1 MLKNYTRNI
10 IPPLS
15 SRANKSPKI
24 SLLLKE
30 NNEKN
35 NIESIPSE
43 KYTPIN
49 SGKILYKNNLYLMR
63 KIPNSSRQN
72 KSIGNYYNFLNKLN
86 AYRNIY
92 SGRITSL
99 NRNLSDIHLMIKDK
113 KTKNIK
119 NNLMFNSVSSNNY
132 YDYLDDFKRYKKL
145 NLLSIKKHRNNSS
158 EELFSI
164 SKKMKSLMRSEE
176 MNQLSTNFS
185 KIVSAKE
192 NNSIITSLKNIKN
205 NNSDYTTTTNKSE
218 INNSKLPEIQS
229 NSSKIND
236 INEYKNFSKNIN
248 LSPKLP
254 SLKINKDFNISS
266 DGSNIE
272 NEKIMEERE
281 EKKEESFLTSLNT
294 DKMKFKIN
302 KLFIENNRRKKL
314 TEFEE
319 KILKIKIYQNYQKE
333 ALEKILQGE
342 KFNVQERIDHI
353 IKMYK
358 LYESI
363 YEEYVNDLSRY
374 INFLVL
380 ISGELDIE
388 LRAIRKQKKDLLYN
402 IEILVDKLITMQIKL
417 EYSIKTRNFLF
428 YVKNR
433 EKKIIELDEDFVIRV
448 AKRRTFADKL
458 LSIFGKNRDS
468 IAIKYLKRL
477 IPLEKLMSMVKARI
491 HRTSRINRIVR
502 RNSLKQSKTIKS
514 EKPSDVLTPPP
525 PGKKIFDS
533 PEEFIKILN
542 NMKYNNIILLKDYEL
557 AQIKKNEMLNE
568 LDKDIAYYERFE
580 KSEKNKYLKNNHISL
595 EEEKKKYKINSQK
608 YEYINKLLENKED
621 DYSLKLGLKINFF
634 SSFND
639 VYEYNMVKYNKLR
652 IKYKYAGLLL
662 LEKLINNIKVILS
675 MNENSNIF
683 NKDDINHYLPYGLL
697 NQIIQIKR
705 DYFNEDNQYLIR
717 EYTIKLLK
725 LYEFFGKFIMNKNE
739 ISKIN
744 EPKLYMKIRDKVITQ
759 RKISNSKNIRKIVE
773 EKNEVSSKKLLE
785 KWNKK
790 IILET
795 RKIDKFSSH
804 DIINKSIIL
813 KNKDEKN
820 ENKNDEFE
828 NYNLLVND
836 AS

>member
-1 MLKNYTRNI
+1 M
-10 IPPLS
+10 
-15 SRANKSPKI
+15 
-24 SLLLKE
+24 
-30 NNEKN
+30 
-35 NIESIPSE
+35 
-43 KYTPIN
+43 
-49 SGKILYKNNLYLMR
+49 
-63 KIPNSSRQN
+63 
-72 KSIGNYYNFLNKLN
+72 
-86 AYRNIY
+86 
-92 SGRITSL
+92 
-99 NRNLSDIHLMIKDK
+99 
-113 KTKNIK
+113 
-119 NNLMFNSVSSNNY
+119 
-132 YDYLDDFKRYKKL
+132 
-145 NLLSIKKHRNNSS
+145 
-158 EELFSI
+158 
-164 SKKMKSLMRSEE
+164 
-176 MNQLSTNFS
+176 
-185 KIVSAKE
+185 
-192 NNSIITSLKNIKN
+192 
-205 NNSDYTTTTNKSE
+205 
-218 INNSKLPEIQS
+218 
-229 NSSKIND
+229 
-236 INEYKNFSKNIN
+236 
-248 LSPKLP
+248 P

-314 TEFEE
+314 AEFEE

-333 ALEKILQGE
+333 ALEKLLQGE

-388 LRAIRKQKKDLLYN
+388 LRAIRKQKNDLLYN

-542 NMKYNNIILLKDYEL
+542 NMKK
-557 AQIKKNEMLNE
+557 
-568 LDKDIAYYERFE
+568 
-580 KSEKNKYLKNNHISL
+580 
-595 EEEKKKYKINSQK
+595 
-608 YEYINKLLENKED
+608 
-621 DYSLKLGLKINFF
+621 
-634 SSFND
+634 
-639 VYEYNMVKYNKLR
+639 
-652 IKYKYAGLLL
+652 
-662 LEKLINNIKVILS
+662 
-675 MNENSNIF
+675 
-683 NKDDINHYLPYGLL
+683 
-697 NQIIQIKR
+697 
-705 DYFNEDNQYLIR
+705 
-717 EYTIKLLK
+717 
-725 LYEFFGKFIMNKNE
+725 
-739 ISKIN
+739 
-744 EPKLYMKIRDKVITQ
+744 
-759 RKISNSKNIRKIVE
+759 
-773 EKNEVSSKKLLE
+773 
-785 KWNKK
+785 
-790 IILET
+790 
-795 RKIDKFSSH
+795 
-804 DIINKSIIL
+804 
-813 KNKDEKN
+813 
-820 ENKNDEFE
+820 
-828 NYNLLVND
+828 
-836 AS
+836 

>member
-99 NRNLSDIHLMIKDK
+99 NRNLSDIHLLIKDK

-119 NNLMFNSVSSNNY
+119 NNLMFNSMSSN
-132 YDYLDDFKRYKKL
+132 DYLDDFKRYKKL

-254 SLKINKDFNISS
+254 SLKINKDFNIIS

-388 LRAIRKQKKDLLYN
+388 LRAIRKQKNDLLYN
-402 IEILVDKLITMQIKL
+402 IEILVDKLIIMQIKL

-568 LDKDIAYYERFE
+568 LDEDIAYYERFE

>member
-10 IPPLS
+10 MPPLS

-35 NIESIPSE
+35 NIESIPSK

-99 NRNLSDIHLMIKDK
+99 NRNLSDIHLLIKDK

-119 NNLMFNSVSSNNY
+119 NNLMFNSMSSN
-132 YDYLDDFKRYKKL
+132 DYLDDFKRYKKL

-272 NEKIMEERE
+272 NEKIMEEKE

-568 LDKDIAYYERFE
+568 LDEDIAYYERFE

>member
-99 NRNLSDIHLMIKDK
+99 NRNLSDIHLLIKDK

-119 NNLMFNSVSSNNY
+119 NNLMFNSMSSN
-132 YDYLDDFKRYKKL
+132 DYLDDFKRYKKL

-272 NEKIMEERE
+272 NEKIMEEKE

-388 LRAIRKQKKDLLYN
+388 LRAIRKQKNDLLYN

-568 LDKDIAYYERFE
+568 LDEDIAYYERFE

-683 NKDDINHYLPYGLL
+683 NKDDINHYFPYGLL

-705 DYFNEDNQYLIR
+705 NYFNEDNQYLIR

>member
-119 NNLMFNSVSSNNY
+119 NNLMFNSMSSN
-132 YDYLDDFKRYKKL
+132 DYLDDFKRYKKL
-145 NLLSIKKHRNNSS
+145 NLLSNKIHRNNSS

-272 NEKIMEERE
+272 NEKIMEEKE

-568 LDKDIAYYERFE
+568 LDEDIAYYERFE

-705 DYFNEDNQYLIR
+705 NYFNEDNQYLIR

>member
-24 SLLLKE
+24 SLFLKE

-99 NRNLSDIHLMIKDK
+99 NRNLSDIHLLIKDK

-119 NNLMFNSVSSNNY
+119 NNLMFNSMSSN
-132 YDYLDDFKRYKKL
+132 DYLDDFKRYKKL

-568 LDKDIAYYERFE
+568 LDEDIAYYERFE

-773 EKNEVSSKKLLE
+773 EKNEVSSKKLLG

-813 KNKDEKN
+813 QNKDEKN

>member
-99 NRNLSDIHLMIKDK
+99 NRNLSDIHLLIKDK

-119 NNLMFNSVSSNNY
+119 NNLMFNSMSSN
-132 YDYLDDFKRYKKL
+132 DYLDDFKRYKKL

-272 NEKIMEERE
+272 NEKIMEEKE

-388 LRAIRKQKKDLLYN
+388 LRAIRKQKNDLLYN

-568 LDKDIAYYERFE
+568 LDEDIAYYERFE

-595 EEEKKKYKINSQK
+595 EEEKKKFKINSQK

>member
-99 NRNLSDIHLMIKDK
+99 NRNLSDIHLLIKDK

-119 NNLMFNSVSSNNY
+119 NNLMFNSMSSN
-132 YDYLDDFKRYKKL
+132 DYLDDFKRYKKL

-272 NEKIMEERE
+272 NEKIMEEKE

-542 NMKYNNIILLKDYEL
+542 NIKYNNIILLKDYEL

-683 NKDDINHYLPYGLL
+683 NKDDINHYFPYGLL

-705 DYFNEDNQYLIR
+705 NYFNEDNQYLIR

>member
-15 SRANKSPKI
+15 SRDNKSPKI

-99 NRNLSDIHLMIKDK
+99 NRNLSDIHLLIKDK

-119 NNLMFNSVSSNNY
+119 NNLMFNSMSSN
-132 YDYLDDFKRYKKL
+132 DYLDDFKRYKKL

-388 LRAIRKQKKDLLYN
+388 LRAIRKQKNDLLYN

-568 LDKDIAYYERFE
+568 LDEDIAYYERFE

-683 NKDDINHYLPYGLL
+683 NKDDINHYFPYGLL

>member
-99 NRNLSDIHLMIKDK
+99 NRNLSDIHLLIKDK

-119 NNLMFNSVSSNNY
+119 NNLMFNSMSSN
-132 YDYLDDFKRYKKL
+132 DYLDDFKRYKKL

-314 TEFEE
+314 AEFEE

-568 LDKDIAYYERFE
+568 LDEDIAYYERFE

-621 DYSLKLGLKINFF
+621 DYYLKLGLKINFF

>member
-99 NRNLSDIHLMIKDK
+99 NRNLSDIHLLIKDK

-119 NNLMFNSVSSNNY
+119 NNLMFNSMSSN
-132 YDYLDDFKRYKKL
+132 DYLDDFKRYKKL

-254 SLKINKDFNISS
+254 SLKINKDFNIIS

-388 LRAIRKQKKDLLYN
+388 LRAIRKQKNDLLYN

-568 LDKDIAYYERFE
+568 LDEDIAYYERFE

>member
-10 IPPLS
+10 MPPLS

-24 SLLLKE
+24 SLFLKE

-99 NRNLSDIHLMIKDK
+99 NRNLSDIHLLIKDK

-119 NNLMFNSVSSNNY
+119 NNLMFNSMSSN
-132 YDYLDDFKRYKKL
+132 DYLDDFKRYKKL

-254 SLKINKDFNISS
+254 SLKINKDFNIIS

-568 LDKDIAYYERFE
+568 LDEDIAYYERFE

>member
-10 IPPLS
+10 ITPLS

-99 NRNLSDIHLMIKDK
+99 NRNLSDIHLLIKDK

-119 NNLMFNSVSSNNY
+119 NNLMFNSMSSN
-132 YDYLDDFKRYKKL
+132 DYLDDFKRYKKL

-314 TEFEE
+314 AEFEE

-388 LRAIRKQKKDLLYN
+388 LRAIRKQKNDLLYN

>member
-1 MLKNYTRNI
+1 MLKNNTRNI
-10 IPPLS
+10 IHPLS

-24 SLLLKE
+24 SLFLKE

-99 NRNLSDIHLMIKDK
+99 NRNLSDIHLLIKDK

-119 NNLMFNSVSSNNY
+119 NNLMFNSMSSN
-132 YDYLDDFKRYKKL
+132 DYLDDFKRYKKL

-314 TEFEE
+314 AEFEE

-568 LDKDIAYYERFE
+568 LDEVIAYYERFE

>member
-1 MLKNYTRNI
+1 MLKNYTTNI
-10 IPPLS
+10 MPPLS

-24 SLLLKE
+24 SLFLKE

-99 NRNLSDIHLMIKDK
+99 NRNLSDIHLLIKDK

-119 NNLMFNSVSSNNY
+119 NNLMFNSMSSN
-132 YDYLDDFKRYKKL
+132 DYLDDFKRYKKL

-254 SLKINKDFNISS
+254 SLKINKDFNIIS

-568 LDKDIAYYERFE
+568 LDEDIAYYERFE

>member
-10 IPPLS
+10 MPPLS
-15 SRANKSPKI
+15 SKANKSPKI

-99 NRNLSDIHLMIKDK
+99 NRNLSDIHLLIKDK

-119 NNLMFNSVSSNNY
+119 NNLMFNSMSSN
-132 YDYLDDFKRYKKL
+132 DYLDDFKRYKKL

-314 TEFEE
+314 AEFEE

-542 NMKYNNIILLKDYEL
+542 NIKYNNIILLKDYEL

-608 YEYINKLLENKED
+608 HEYINKLLENKED

>member
-99 NRNLSDIHLMIKDK
+99 NRNLSDIHLLIKDK

-119 NNLMFNSVSSNNY
+119 NNLMFNSMSSN
-132 YDYLDDFKRYKKL
+132 DYLDDFKRYKKL

-683 NKDDINHYLPYGLL
+683 NKDDINHYFPYGLL

-705 DYFNEDNQYLIR
+705 NYFNEDNQYLIR

>member
-24 SLLLKE
+24 SLFLKE

-99 NRNLSDIHLMIKDK
+99 NRNLSDIHLLIKDK

-119 NNLMFNSVSSNNY
+119 NNLMFNSMSSN
-132 YDYLDDFKRYKKL
+132 DYLDDFKRYKKL

-272 NEKIMEERE
+272 NEKIMEEKE

-388 LRAIRKQKKDLLYN
+388 LRAIRKQKNDLLYN

-568 LDKDIAYYERFE
+568 LDEDIAYYERFE

-595 EEEKKKYKINSQK
+595 EEEKKKFKINSQK

-683 NKDDINHYLPYGLL
+683 NKDDINHYFPYGLL

-705 DYFNEDNQYLIR
+705 NYFNEDNQYLIR

>member
-1 MLKNYTRNI
+1 
-10 IPPLS
+10 
-15 SRANKSPKI
+15 
-24 SLLLKE
+24 
-30 NNEKN
+30 
-35 NIESIPSE
+35 
-43 KYTPIN
+43 
-49 SGKILYKNNLYLMR
+49 MR

-99 NRNLSDIHLMIKDK
+99 NRNLSDIHLLIKDK

-119 NNLMFNSVSSNNY
+119 NNLMFNSMSSN
-132 YDYLDDFKRYKKL
+132 DYLDDFKRYKKL

-272 NEKIMEERE
+272 NEKIMEEKE

-388 LRAIRKQKKDLLYN
+388 LRAIRKQKNDLLYN

-568 LDKDIAYYERFE
+568 LDEDIAYYERFE

-683 NKDDINHYLPYGLL
+683 NKDDINHYFPYGLL

-705 DYFNEDNQYLIR
+705 NYFNEDNQYLIR

>member
-15 SRANKSPKI
+15 SRDNKSPKI

-99 NRNLSDIHLMIKDK
+99 NRNLSDIHLLIKDK

-119 NNLMFNSVSSNNY
+119 NNLMFNSMSSN
-132 YDYLDDFKRYKKL
+132 DYLDDFKRYKKL

-388 LRAIRKQKKDLLYN
+388 LRAIRKQKNDLLYN

-568 LDKDIAYYERFE
+568 LDEDIAYYERFE

-683 NKDDINHYLPYGLL
+683 NKDDINHYFPYGLL

-705 DYFNEDNQYLIR
+705 NYFNEDNQYLIR

>member
-99 NRNLSDIHLMIKDK
+99 NRNLSDIHLLIKDK

-119 NNLMFNSVSSNNY
+119 NNLMFNSMSSN
-132 YDYLDDFKRYKKL
+132 DYLDDFKRYKKL

-254 SLKINKDFNISS
+254 SLKINKDFNIIS

-272 NEKIMEERE
+272 NEKIIEERE

-388 LRAIRKQKKDLLYN
+388 LRAIRKQKNDLLYN

-568 LDKDIAYYERFE
+568 LDEDIAYYERFE

>member
-99 NRNLSDIHLMIKDK
+99 NRNLSDIHLLIKDK

-119 NNLMFNSVSSNNY
+119 NNLMFNSMSSN
-132 YDYLDDFKRYKKL
+132 DYLDDFKRYKKL

-388 LRAIRKQKKDLLYN
+388 LRAIRKQKNDLLYN

>member
-99 NRNLSDIHLMIKDK
+99 NRNLSDIHLLIKDK

-119 NNLMFNSVSSNNY
+119 NNLMFNSMSSN
-132 YDYLDDFKRYKKL
+132 DYLDDFKRYKKL
-145 NLLSIKKHRNNSS
+145 NLLSTKKHRNNSS

-254 SLKINKDFNISS
+254 SLKINKDFNIIS

-281 EKKEESFLTSLNT
+281 EKKEESFLTSLNI

-428 YVKNR
+428 YVKYR

-568 LDKDIAYYERFE
+568 LDEDIAYYERFE

-683 NKDDINHYLPYGLL
+683 NKDDINHYFPYGLL

-705 DYFNEDNQYLIR
+705 NYFNEDNQYLIR

>member
-99 NRNLSDIHLMIKDK
+99 NRNLSDIHLLIKEK

-119 NNLMFNSVSSNNY
+119 NNLMFNSMSSN
-132 YDYLDDFKRYKKL
+132 DYLDDFKRYKKL

-568 LDKDIAYYERFE
+568 LDEDIAYYERFE

-705 DYFNEDNQYLIR
+705 NYFNEDNQYLIR

>member
-99 NRNLSDIHLMIKDK
+99 NRNLSDIHLLIKDK

-119 NNLMFNSVSSNNY
+119 NNLMFNSMSSN
-132 YDYLDDFKRYKKL
+132 DYLDDFKRYKKL

-314 TEFEE
+314 AEFEE

>member
-99 NRNLSDIHLMIKDK
+99 NRNLSDIHLLIKDK

-119 NNLMFNSVSSNNY
+119 NNLMFNSMSSN
-132 YDYLDDFKRYKKL
+132 DYLDDFKRYKKL

-388 LRAIRKQKKDLLYN
+388 LRAIRKQKNDLLYN

-568 LDKDIAYYERFE
+568 LDEDIAYYERFE

>member
-99 NRNLSDIHLMIKDK
+99 NRNLSDIHLLIKDK

-119 NNLMFNSVSSNNY
+119 NNLMFNSMSSN
-132 YDYLDDFKRYKKL
+132 DYLDDFKRYKKL

-272 NEKIMEERE
+272 NEKIMEEKE

-388 LRAIRKQKKDLLYN
+388 LRAIRKQKNDLLYN

-568 LDKDIAYYERFE
+568 LDEDIAYYERFE

>member
-24 SLLLKE
+24 SLFLKE

-99 NRNLSDIHLMIKDK
+99 NRNLSDIHLLIKDK

-119 NNLMFNSVSSNNY
+119 NNLMFNSMSSN
-132 YDYLDDFKRYKKL
+132 DYLDDFKRYKKL

-248 LSPKLP
+248 LSPKLL

-314 TEFEE
+314 AEFEE

-388 LRAIRKQKKDLLYN
+388 LRAIRKQKNDLLYRN
-402 IEILVDKLITMQIKL
+402 I
-417 EYSIKTRNFLF
+417 S
-428 YVKNR
+428 
-433 EKKIIELDEDFVIRV
+433 
-448 AKRRTFADKL
+448 
-458 LSIFGKNRDS
+458 
-468 IAIKYLKRL
+468 
-477 IPLEKLMSMVKARI
+477 
-491 HRTSRINRIVR
+491 
-502 RNSLKQSKTIKS
+502 
-514 EKPSDVLTPPP
+514 
-525 PGKKIFDS
+525 
-533 PEEFIKILN
+533 
-542 NMKYNNIILLKDYEL
+542 
-557 AQIKKNEMLNE
+557 
-568 LDKDIAYYERFE
+568 
-580 KSEKNKYLKNNHISL
+580 
-595 EEEKKKYKINSQK
+595 
-608 YEYINKLLENKED
+608 
-621 DYSLKLGLKINFF
+621 
-634 SSFND
+634 
-639 VYEYNMVKYNKLR
+639 
-652 IKYKYAGLLL
+652 
-662 LEKLINNIKVILS
+662 
-675 MNENSNIF
+675 
-683 NKDDINHYLPYGLL
+683 
-697 NQIIQIKR
+697 
-705 DYFNEDNQYLIR
+705 
-717 EYTIKLLK
+717 
-725 LYEFFGKFIMNKNE
+725 
-739 ISKIN
+739 
-744 EPKLYMKIRDKVITQ
+744 
-759 RKISNSKNIRKIVE
+759 
-773 EKNEVSSKKLLE
+773 
-785 KWNKK
+785 
-790 IILET
+790 
-795 RKIDKFSSH
+795 
-804 DIINKSIIL
+804 
-813 KNKDEKN
+813 
-820 ENKNDEFE
+820 
-828 NYNLLVND
+828 
-836 AS
+836 

>member
-99 NRNLSDIHLMIKDK
+99 NRNLSDIHLLIKDK

-119 NNLMFNSVSSNNY
+119 NNLMFNSMSSN
-132 YDYLDDFKRYKKL
+132 DYLDDFKRYKKL

-314 TEFEE
+314 AEFEE

-568 LDKDIAYYERFE
+568 LDEDIAYYERFE

>member
-99 NRNLSDIHLMIKDK
+99 NRNLSDIHLLIKDK
-113 KTKNIK
+113 KTKNFK
-119 NNLMFNSVSSNNY
+119 NNLMFNSMSSN
-132 YDYLDDFKRYKKL
+132 DYLDDFKRYKKL

-314 TEFEE
+314 AEFEE

-568 LDKDIAYYERFE
+568 LDEDIAYYERFE

-828 NYNLLVND
+828 YYNLLVND

>member
-99 NRNLSDIHLMIKDK
+99 NRNLSDIHLLIKDK

-119 NNLMFNSVSSNNY
+119 NNLMFNSMSSN
-132 YDYLDDFKRYKKL
+132 DYLDDFKRYKKL

-272 NEKIMEERE
+272 NEKIMEEKE

-568 LDKDIAYYERFE
+568 LDEDIAYYERFE

-683 NKDDINHYLPYGLL
+683 NKDDINHYFPYGLL

-705 DYFNEDNQYLIR
+705 NYFNEDNQYLIR

>member
-99 NRNLSDIHLMIKDK
+99 NRNLSDIHLLIKDK

-119 NNLMFNSVSSNNY
+119 NNLMFNSMSSN
-132 YDYLDDFKRYKKL
+132 DYLDDFKRYKKL
-145 NLLSIKKHRNNSS
+145 NLLLIKKHRNNSS

-272 NEKIMEERE
+272 NEKIMEEKE

-568 LDKDIAYYERFE
+568 LDEDIAYYERFE

>member
-99 NRNLSDIHLMIKDK
+99 NRNLSDIHLLIKDK

-119 NNLMFNSVSSNNY
+119 NNLMFNSMSSN
-132 YDYLDDFKRYKKL
+132 DYLDDFKRYKKL

-266 DGSNIE
+266 DWSNIE

-314 TEFEE
+314 AEFEE

>member
-99 NRNLSDIHLMIKDK
+99 NRNLSDIHLLIKDK

-119 NNLMFNSVSSNNY
+119 NNLMFNSMSSN
-132 YDYLDDFKRYKKL
+132 DYLDDFKRYKKL

-272 NEKIMEERE
+272 NEKIMEEKE

-314 TEFEE
+314 AEFEE

-568 LDKDIAYYERFE
+568 LDEDIAYYERFE

>member
-24 SLLLKE
+24 SLFLKE

-99 NRNLSDIHLMIKDK
+99 NRNLSDIHLLIKDK

-119 NNLMFNSVSSNNY
+119 NNLMFNSMSSN
-132 YDYLDDFKRYKKL
+132 DYLDDFKRYKKL

-272 NEKIMEERE
+272 NEKIMEEKE

-388 LRAIRKQKKDLLYN
+388 LRAIRKQKNDLLYN

-568 LDKDIAYYERFE
+568 LDEDIAYYERFE

-595 EEEKKKYKINSQK
+595 EEEKKKFKINSQK

-705 DYFNEDNQYLIR
+705 NYFNEDNQYLIR